1 MTERGV
7 GLQKYWIFSHP
18 PYFSILLKA
27 SSAMS
32 SCMPC
37 TVVQAFAVKQPPKC
51 RSVEYKRGRKPLQ
64 YLQVMVMS
72 TTTLTTFCIDICQSQ
87 LNPTSIR
94 QGDSC
99 RSDISKPVQLRERGE
114 PPTVIN
120 MPSFFPREVR
130 IFFTPL
136 QIPNLT

>member
-1 MTERGV
+1 MFQGGKGDLVEALFRRVFSTNWFNNTHKTRQKEAWDCK
-7 GLQKYWIFSHP
+7 KYWIFSHP

-27 SSAMS
+27 SSAMIIR

-37 TVVQAFAVKQPPKC
+37 TVVQAFGVKQPPKC

-72 TTTLTTFCIDICQSQ
+72 ATTLTTFCIDICQSQ

-94 QGDSC
+94 PRDSYQS
-99 RSDISKPVQLRERGE
+99 RISKP
-114 PPTVIN
+114 
-120 MPSFFPREVR
+120 F
-130 IFFTPL
+130 
-136 QIPNLT
+136 